1 MAQPFHRFDDG
12 EGSRSVAERF
22 VIVSKTKLSPVYRQR
37 SVVTFHVANIVTMI
51 PKEDEYVQCSF
62 GQAKEQELK
71 KKQPEYIRAV

>member
-37 SVVTFHVANIVTMI
+37 SVVTFHVANIVTVI
-51 PKEDEYVQCSF
+51 YSKGQQTVEDIEDVVNENDGF
-62 GQAKEQELK
+62 VHAGK
-71 KKQPEYIRAV
+71 